1 MLSLAASPAPD
12 EPGAVLPVVGASLA
26 SRPSEVGGGAP
37 GGSDVGVLLDG
48 SSREPPASRAS
59 PIAATATTSSTPV
72 TTGQPGG
79 RRPLVTLDDATAGG
93 VVVGGVAPSG
103 VDGGGAVAPGLAV
116 DRGAGPT
123 RFASELVG
131 SRVISTWA
139 RAVVP
144 HAGSTTA
151 PATASPHTPGMLP

>member
-1 MLSLAASPAPD
+1 
-12 EPGAVLPVVGASLA
+12 
-26 SRPSEVGGGAP
+26 
-37 GGSDVGVLLDG
+37 
-48 SSREPPASRAS
+48 SRAS

-131 SRVISTWA
+131 SGVISAWA

-144 HAGSTTA
+144 LAGQYDCAGDSVAPLPRHAPMSDAIVARCDGCRHRVVLDPGVA
-151 PATASPHTPGMLP
+151 WRPRGAGASR